1 MTALTNKIDF
11 IVTIDVENANPNGDP
26 LGGNTPR
33 MTADGLGL
41 ISDVA
46 IKRKI
51 RNRLQDICQNDEG
64 YRIFV
69 QANDRSDDGA
79 KSLEERFNNIITED
93 VDLNDFKDT
102 VNKTWLDVRS
112 FGHVFT
118 FAPKT
123 VKDKGKKVSKLAIG
137 VRGPVSISPAT
148 SVETLPVTAMQ
159 ITRSTNSE
167 DKGNDRDSSTMGM
180 KYFVDRATY
189 VIKGSI
195 SPNLAETTGFS
206 QEDAKLIK
214 EALRTLFENDQSAA
228 RPDGSMTVRDVY
240 WFEHSNKLGNVSSAR
255 IYKLLSYNPETKAFD
270 LDTEKLDVYKDKGLS
285 LDIIEGF

>member
-1 MTALTNKIDF
+1 MTTLTNKIDF
-11 IVTIDVENANPNGDP
+11 MVTIDVENANPNGDP

-51 RNRLQDICQNDEG
+51 RNRLQDICQNDDG

-79 KSLEERFNNIITED
+79 KSLEERFNNIITEE

-118 FAPKT
+118 FKPKT
-123 VKDKGKKVSKLAIG
+123 VKDNGKNVSKLAIG

-206 QEDAKLIK
+206 KEDTKLIK

-255 IYKLLSYNPETKAFD
+255 VYKLLSYNPETKTFD
-270 LDTEKLDVYKDKGLS
+270 LNTEKLDAYKDKGLS

>member
-1 MTALTNKIDF
+1 MTTLTNKIDF
-11 IVTIDVENANPNGDP
+11 MVTIDVENANPNGDP

-51 RNRLQDICQNDEG
+51 RNRLQDICQNDDG

-206 QEDAKLIK
+206 KEDAKLIK

-270 LDTEKLDVYKDKGLS
+270 LDTEKLDAYKDKGLS

>member
-1 MTALTNKIDF
+1 MTTLTNKIDF
-11 IVTIDVENANPNGDP
+11 MVTIDVENANPNGDP

-51 RNRLQDICQNDEG
+51 RNRLQDICQNDDG

-79 KSLEERFNNIITED
+79 KSLEERFNSIITED

-180 KYFVDRATY
+180 KYFVDNATY

-206 QEDAKLIK
+206 KEDAKLIK
-214 EALRTLFENDQSAA
+214 EALHTLFENDQSAA

-255 IYKLLSYNPETKAFD
+255 VYKLLSYNPETKAFD
-270 LDTEKLDVYKDKGLS
+270 LDTEKLNVYKDKGLS